1 MVLMKKI
8 AIICNYELLP
18 ERVGGMDRFFWLF
31 NTACLKLNYQI
42 DWFFPNISHHG
53 HYSELHIIAPDKN
66 QSLESKFLHFSESQS
81 EKYDVVIS
89 HFLELC
95 TSFSKKVKQQNPK
108 TKFIAID
115 HNPRP
120 IGGYPLKKKIE
131 KRIKGLLYASY
142 TDLFVGVSDYT
153 RKNILIDFGNHLNKK
168 TIVVY
173 NGIEFQQY
181 KIRENRAT
189 LHPTFLVACHLRESK
204 GIQDLIEAIN
214 LLPTEIKSQISIDI
228 YGKGEYQSHLE
239 SLISK
244 YKLTKNFN
252 FKGSV
257 NNLYDIYF
265 QYDYLLQP
273 THMECFSLSI
283 LESLSANV
291 PVITTS
297 VGGNEEAIQNNH
309 NGYIY
314 KPKDVLALK
323 EIIQKV
329 FEGKL
334 AISENTRTLIS
345 TNFTI
350 DKMVK
355 EHINLI

>member
-1 MVLMKKI
+1 MKKI
-8 AIICNYELLP
+8 AVICNYELLP

-31 NTACLKLNYQI
+31 NQECLKLNYQI

-53 HYSELHIIAPDKN
+53 QYSELHIIAPDEN
-66 QSLESKFLHFSESQS
+66 QSLESKFLHFSESQ
-81 EKYDVVIS
+81 EKKYDVVIT

-95 TSFSKKVKQQNPK
+95 TSFSKKVKHQNPK
-108 TKFIAID
+108 TKCIAVD

-120 IGGYPLKKKIE
+120 IGGYPLKKKVE

-142 TDLFVGVSDYT
+142 TDLFVGVSNYT

-181 KIRENRAT
+181 KIRENRAK
-189 LHPTFLVACHLRESK
+189 LHATFLVACHLRESK
-204 GIQDLIEAIN
+204 GIQDLIEAVN
-214 LLPTEIKSQISIDI
+214 LLPKEIKNQISIDI
-228 YGKGEYQSHLE
+228 YGKGAYQSHLE

-244 YKLTKNFN
+244 YNLRNNFN

-257 NNLYDIYF
+257 NNLYDVFY

-297 VGGNEEAIQNNH
+297 VGGNEEAIEH
-309 NGYIY
+309 SKNGYIY
-314 KPKDVLALK
+314 KPKDILTLK
-323 EIIQKV
+323 EIIQNV

-334 AISENTRTLIS
+334 AITENTRLLIE

-350 DKMVK
+350 DKMVT

>member
-1 MVLMKKI
+1 MKKI
-8 AIICNYELLP
+8 AVICNYELIP

-31 NTACLKLNYQI
+31 NKQCMQLNYQI
-42 DWFFPNISHHG
+42 DWFFPNVSNHG
-53 HYSELHIIAPDKN
+53 QYSELHINSPVKN
-66 QSLESKFLHFSESQS
+66 QSLESKFLLFSESQ
-81 EKYDVVIS
+81 EKKYDVVIT

-95 TSFSKKVKQQNPK
+95 TSFSKRVKQQNSN

-120 IGGYPLKKKIE
+120 IGGYPIKKKLE
-131 KRIKGLLYASY
+131 KKIKGLLYASY

-153 RKNILIDFGNHLNKK
+153 RKNILLDFGKHLDKK

-181 KIRENRAT
+181 KIRENRAI
-189 LHPTFLVACHLRESK
+189 LHPTFLVACHLRASK
-204 GIQDLIEAIN
+204 GIQDLIEAIH
-214 LLPTEIKSQISIDI
+214 LLPKDIKNQIIIDI
-228 YGKGEYQSHLE
+228 YGKGDYKIHLE

-244 YKLTKNFN
+244 YNLSNNFN

-297 VGGNEEAIQNNH
+297 VGGNEEAIQH
-309 NGYIY
+309 HKNGFIY
-314 KPKDVLALK
+314 NPKDVLVLK
-323 EIIQKV
+323 EIIQNV

-334 AISENTRTLIS
+334 TISENTRTLIE

>member
-1 MVLMKKI
+1 MQKI

-31 NTACLKLNYQI
+31 NKQCLQLNYQI

-53 HYSELHIIAPDKN
+53 LYSELHIIAPDKN
-66 QSLESKFLHFSESQS
+66 QSLESKFLIFSESKN
-81 EKYDVVIS
+81 EKYDVVIT

-95 TSFSKKVKQQNPK
+95 TFFSKKVKQQNPT

-120 IGGYPLKKKIE
+120 IGGYPLKRKIE
-131 KRIKGLLYASY
+131 KRIKGFLYACY

-153 RKNILIDFGNHLNKK
+153 KKNILIDFGNHLKKK

-181 KIRENRAT
+181 KIRENRDT

-214 LLPTEIKSQISIDI
+214 VLPTAIKNQITIDI
-228 YGKGEYQSHLE
+228 YGKGDYQPHLE
-239 SLISK
+239 FLISK
-244 YKLTKNFN
+244 YNLKNNFN

-297 VGGNEEAIQNNH
+297 VGGNEEAIHHNT

-314 KPKDVLALK
+314 KPKDVFALK

-329 FEGKL
+329 FEGEL
-334 AISENTRTLIS
+334 TISENTRLSIE

-355 EHINLI
+355 EHINLL

>member
-1 MVLMKKI
+1 MRKI
-8 AIICNYELLP
+8 AVICNYELLP

-31 NTACLKLNYQI
+31 NKQCLELNYHI
-42 DWFFPNISHHG
+42 DWFFPNISNHG
-53 HYSELHIIAPDKN
+53 SYSELNIITPEKN
-66 QSLESKFLHFSESQS
+66 QSLESKFLTYSENQND
-81 EKYDVVIS
+81 KYDVVIT

-95 TSFSKKVKQQNPK
+95 TSFSKKVKKQNSK

-120 IGGYPLKKKIE
+120 INGYPLKKKIE
-131 KRIKGLLYASY
+131 KRLKGLLFASY
-142 TDLFVGVSDYT
+142 TNLFVGVSDYT
-153 RKNILIDFGNHLNKK
+153 RKNILLDFGNHLSKK
-168 TIVVY
+168 TIVLY

-181 KIRENRAT
+181 KVREKRASI
-189 LHPTFLVACHLRESK
+189 HPTFLVACHLRESK
-204 GIQDLIEAIN
+204 GIQDLIEAVN
-214 LLPTEIKSQISIDI
+214 LLPDEIKNQIVIDV
-228 YGKGEYQSHLE
+228 YGGGEYKTHLDL
-239 SLISK
+239 LISK
-244 YKLTKNFN
+244 RNLTNNFN

-257 NNLYDIYF
+257 NNLYDIYY

-297 VGGNEEAIQNNH
+297 VGGNEEAIQDKK
-309 NGYIY
+309 NGYIF
-314 KPKDVLALK
+314 KPKDVLKLK
-323 EIIQKV
+323 EIIQNV
-329 FEGKL
+329 YEGKL
-334 AISENTRTLIS
+334 AITENTRTLIT

-355 EHINLI
+355 EHLNLI

>member
-1 MVLMKKI
+1 
-8 AIICNYELLP
+8 
-18 ERVGGMDRFFWLF
+18 MDRFFWLF
-31 NTACLKLNYQI
+31 NQECLRLNYQI
-42 DWFFPNISHHG
+42 DWFFPNVSHHG
-53 HYSELHIIAPDKN
+53 QYSQLHIISPDKN
-66 QSLESKFLHFSESQS
+66 QSLESKFLHLSESQT
-81 EKYDVVIS
+81 EKYDVVIT

-95 TSFSKKVKQQNPK
+95 TSFSKRVKHQNPK

-120 IGGYPLKKKIE
+120 IGGYPLKKKLE
-131 KRIKGLLYASY
+131 KKIKGLLYASY

-153 RKNILIDFGNHLNKK
+153 RKNILIDFGNHLSKK

-181 KIRENRAT
+181 KIRDNRAT

-204 GIQDLIEAIN
+204 GIQDLIEAVH
-214 LLPTEIKSQISIDI
+214 LLPTEIKNQITIDI
-228 YGKGEYQSHLE
+228 YGKGMYQSHLE
-239 SLISK
+239 FLISK
-244 YKLTKNFN
+244 YNLKDNFN

-257 NNLYDIYF
+257 NNLYAIYF

-273 THMECFSLSI
+273 THMECFSLSL

-297 VGGNEEAIQNNH
+297 VGGNEEAIQHNK

-334 AISENTRTLIS
+334 AISENTRLLIEQ
-345 TNFTI
+345 NFTI

>member
-1 MVLMKKI
+1 MRKI
-8 AIICNYELLP
+8 AVICNYELLP

-31 NTACLKLNYQI
+31 NTACQQLNYQI
-42 DWFFPNISHHG
+42 DWFFPNICHHG
-53 HYSELHIIAPDKN
+53 SYSELHIIYPEKN
-66 QSLESKFLHFSESQS
+66 QSLEHKFIHFSENQS
-81 EKYDVVIS
+81 EKYDVVIT

-95 TSFSKKVKQQNPK
+95 TSFSKKIKLQNPK

-120 IGGYPLKKKIE
+120 IDGYPLKKKIE

-153 RKNILIDFGNHLNKK
+153 RKNILLDFGNHLHKK

-181 KIRENRAT
+181 KIRENRASI
-189 LHPTFLVACHLRESK
+189 HPTFLVACHLRESK
-204 GIQDLIEAIN
+204 GIQDLIEAVN
-214 LLPTEIKSQISIDI
+214 LLPKDIKNQLSIDI
-228 YGKGEYQSHLE
+228 YGGGEYQSHLE

-244 YKLTKNFN
+244 YNLKTNFN

-297 VGGNEEAIQNNH
+297 VGGNEEAIENNQ
-309 NGYIY
+309 NGYIF

-329 FEGKL
+329 YEGKL
-334 AISENTRTLIS
+334 AINENTRTLIEN
-345 TNFTI
+345 NFTI

>member
-1 MVLMKKI
+1 MKKI

-31 NTACLKLNYQI
+31 NQKCLQLNYQI
-42 DWFFPNISHHG
+42 DWFFPNVSDHG
-53 HYSELHIIAPDKN
+53 NYSQLHIIAPEKN
-66 QSLESKFLHFSESQS
+66 QSLESNFLRFSESQT
-81 EKYDVVIS
+81 EKYDVVIT

-142 TDLFVGVSDYT
+142 INLFVGVSDYT

-173 NGIEFQQY
+173 NGIEFQHY
-181 KIRENRAT
+181 KIRENRAN
-189 LHPTFLVACHLRESK
+189 LHPTFLVACHLRASK
-204 GIQDLIEAIN
+204 GIQDLIEAIH
-214 LLPTEIKSQISIDI
+214 LLPIDIKNQIKIDI
-228 YGKGEYQSHLE
+228 YGKGAYQSHLE
-239 SLISK
+239 ALISK
-244 YKLTKNFN
+244 YNLKENFS

-297 VGGNEEAIQNNH
+297 VGGNEEAIQHNH

-314 KPKDVLALK
+314 KPKDVLTLK

-334 AISENTRTLIS
+334 IISENTRTLIE
-345 TNFTI
+345 THFTI

>member
-1 MVLMKKI
+1 MKKI
-8 AIICNYELLP
+8 AVICNYELLP

-31 NTACLKLNYQI
+31 NQECLKLNYQI
-42 DWFFPNISHHG
+42 DWFFPNVSHHG
-53 HYSELHIIAPDKN
+53 QYSELHIIAPEKN
-66 QSLESKFLHFSESQS
+66 QTLESKFLQFSES
-81 EKYDVVIS
+81 ENKKYDVVIT

-95 TSFSKKVKQQNPK
+95 TSFSKKVKLQNPN

-120 IGGYPLKKKIE
+120 IGGYPLKKRVE
-131 KRIKGLLYASY
+131 KRIKGLLYAPY

-153 RKNILIDFGNHLNKK
+153 RKNILIDFGNHLSKK

-181 KIRENRAT
+181 QVRTNRAVM
-189 LHPTFLVACHLRESK
+189 HPTFLVACHLRESK
-204 GIQDLIEAIN
+204 GIQDLIEAVHI
-214 LLPTEIKSQISIDI
+214 LPTEIKNHIVIDV
-228 YGKGEYQSHLE
+228 YGGGEYKTHLDE
-239 SLISK
+239 LISK
-244 YKLTKNFN
+244 YNLTNNFN

-257 NNLYDIYF
+257 NNLYAIYF

-297 VGGNEEAIQNNH
+297 VGGNEEAIEH
-309 NGYIY
+309 HKNGYIY

-323 EIIQKV
+323 DIIQKV

-334 AISENTRTLIS
+334 TISENTRLLIE
-345 TNFTI
+345 THFTI
-350 DKMVK
+350 DKMVQ
-355 EHINLI
+355 EHLNLL

>member
-1 MVLMKKI
+1 MQKI
-8 AIICNYELLP
+8 AVICNYELLP

-31 NTACLKLNYQI
+31 NQECLRLNYQI
-42 DWFFPNISHHG
+42 HWFFPNVSHHG
-53 HYSELHIIAPDKN
+53 QYSQLHIISPDKN
-66 QSLESKFLHFSESQS
+66 QSLESKFLHFSESQT
-81 EKYDVVIS
+81 EKYDVVIT

-95 TSFSKKVKQQNPK
+95 TSFSKRVKHQNPK

-120 IGGYPLKKKIE
+120 IGGYPLKKKLE

-142 TDLFVGVSDYT
+142 ADLFVGVSDYT
-153 RKNILIDFGNHLNKK
+153 RKNILIDFGNHLSKK

-181 KIRENRAT
+181 KIRDNRAT

-204 GIQDLIEAIN
+204 GIQDLIEAVH
-214 LLPTEIKSQISIDI
+214 LLPTEIKNQITIDI
-228 YGKGEYQSHLE
+228 YGKGMYQSHLE
-239 SLISK
+239 FLISK
-244 YKLTKNFN
+244 YNLKDNFN

-257 NNLYDIYF
+257 NNLYAIYF

-273 THMECFSLSI
+273 THMECFSLSL

-297 VGGNEEAIQNNH
+297 VGGNEEAIQHNK

-334 AISENTRTLIS
+334 AISENTRLLIEQ
-345 TNFTI
+345 NFTI
-350 DKMVK
+350 NKMVK

>member
-1 MVLMKKI
+1 MKKI

-31 NTACLKLNYQI
+31 NKECLQLNYQI
-42 DWFFPNISHHG
+42 DWFFPNISDHG
-53 HYSELHIIAPDKN
+53 LYSELHIIAPEKK
-66 QSLESKFLHFSESQS
+66 QSLESKFLSFSEAQS
-81 EKYDVVIS
+81 EKYDVIIT

-108 TKFIAID
+108 AKFIAID

-120 IGGYPLKKKIE
+120 IGGYPLKKKLE
-131 KRIKGLLYASY
+131 KRVKGLIYASY
-142 TDLFVGVSDYT
+142 TDLFIGVSEYT
-153 RKNILIDFGNHLNKK
+153 RKNILIDFGNHLRKK
-168 TIVVY
+168 TSVVY

-204 GIQDLIEAIN
+204 GIQDLIEAMHI
-214 LLPTEIKSQISIDI
+214 LPTDIKNEITIDV
-228 YGKGEYQSHLE
+228 YGKGDYKTHLE
-239 SLISK
+239 FLISK
-244 YKLTKNFN
+244 YNLTNNFN

-297 VGGNEEAIQNNH
+297 VGGNEEAIQNNI

-314 KPKDVLALK
+314 EPKDVFALK
-323 EIIQKV
+323 EIIKNV

-334 AISENTRTLIS
+334 AITKNTRTLIE

-355 EHINLI
+355 EHINLL

>member
-1 MVLMKKI
+1 MKKI

-31 NTACLKLNYQI
+31 NKECQQLNYQI
-42 DWFFPNISHHG
+42 DWFFPNISNHG
-53 HYSELHIIAPDKN
+53 HYSELQIIAPEKN
-66 QSLESKFLHFSESQS
+66 QSLEDKFLSFSESQN
-81 EKYDVVIS
+81 EKYDVIIT

-131 KRIKGLLYASY
+131 KKIKGLLYASY

-153 RKNILIDFGNHLNKK
+153 RKNILLDFGNHLNKK

-181 KIRENRAT
+181 KTRENRAT
-189 LHPTFLVACHLRESK
+189 IHPTFLVACHLRESK
-204 GIQDLIEAIN
+204 GIQDLIEAIH
-214 LLPTEIKSQISIDI
+214 LLPSEIKKQISIDI
-228 YGKGEYQSHLE
+228 YGKGDYKSHLE
-239 SLISK
+239 NLISK
-244 YKLTKNFN
+244 YDLTKNFN

-297 VGGNEEAIQNNH
+297 VGGNEEAIENNK

-323 EIIQKV
+323 NIIENV

-334 AISENTRTLIS
+334 SISENTRTLIS

>member
-1 MVLMKKI
+1 MKKI
-8 AIICNYELLP
+8 AVICNYELLP

-31 NTACLKLNYQI
+31 NQECLKLNYQI
-42 DWFFPNISHHG
+42 DWFFPNVSNHG
-53 HYSELHIIAPDKN
+53 QYSQLHIISPDKN
-66 QSLESKFLHFSESQS
+66 QSLESKFLSFSESEV
-81 EKYDVVIS
+81 EKHDVVIT

-95 TSFSKKVKQQNPK
+95 TSFSKRVKHQNPK
-108 TKFIAID
+108 AKFIAID

-153 RKNILIDFGNHLNKK
+153 RKNILIDFGQHLNKK

-181 KIRENRAT
+181 KIRENRVT
-189 LHPTFLVACHLRESK
+189 LHPAFLVACHLRASK
-204 GIQDLIEAIN
+204 GIQDLIEAVH
-214 LLPTEIKSQISIDI
+214 LLPTEIKNQMTIDI
-228 YGKGEYQSHLE
+228 YGKGAYQSHLE

-244 YKLTKNFN
+244 YNLTSNFK

-257 NNLYDIYF
+257 NNLYAIYF

-273 THMECFSLSI
+273 THMECFSLSV

-297 VGGNEEAIQNNH
+297 VGGNEEAIENNK

-314 KPKDVLALK
+314 KPKDILALK
-323 EIIQKV
+323 NIIQKV

-334 AISENTRTLIS
+334 AINENTRLLIEQ
-345 TNFTI
+345 NFTI

-355 EHINLI
+355 EHINLV

>member
-1 MVLMKKI
+1 MKKI
-8 AIICNYELLP
+8 AVICNYELLP

-31 NTACLKLNYQI
+31 NQECLKLNYQI
-42 DWFFPNISHHG
+42 DWFFPNISDHG
-53 HYSELHIIAPDKN
+53 QYSQLHLIAPDIN
-66 QSLESKFLHFSESQS
+66 QTLESKFLSYSGSQS
-81 EKYDVVIS
+81 KKYEVVIT

-95 TSFSKKVKQQNPK
+95 TSFSKKIKQQNAK

-120 IGGYPLKKKIE
+120 IGGYPLKKKLE

-142 TDLFVGVSDYT
+142 TNLFVGVSDYT
-153 RKNILIDFGNHLNKK
+153 RKNILIDFGKHLTKK

-173 NGIEFQQY
+173 NGIEFKQY
-181 KIRENRAT
+181 KTRENRAI

-204 GIQDLIEAIN
+204 GIQDLIEAVN
-214 LLPTEIKSQISIDI
+214 LLPTEIKNQISIDV
-228 YGKGEYQSHLE
+228 YGKGAYKSHLE

-244 YKLTKNFN
+244 YGLKDNFN

-297 VGGNEEAIQNNH
+297 VGGNEEAIQHNI

-323 EIIQKV
+323 EIIQMV
-329 FEGKL
+329 FLGKL
-334 AISENTRTLIS
+334 TITENTRLLIEE
-345 TNFTI
+345 NFTI

-355 EHINLI
+355 EHLNLI

>member
-1 MVLMKKI
+1 MKKI
-8 AIICNYELLP
+8 AVICNYELLP

-31 NTACLKLNYQI
+31 NQECLRLNYQI
-42 DWFFPNISHHG
+42 DWFFPNVSTHG
-53 HYSELHIIAPDKN
+53 NYSELHCIAPEKN
-66 QSLESKFLHFSESQS
+66 QSLESKFLCFSESQTK
-81 EKYDVVIS
+81 KYDVVIT

-131 KRIKGLLYASY
+131 KRIKGILYASY
-142 TDLFVGVSDYT
+142 SDLFVGVSDYT
-153 RKNILIDFGNHLNKK
+153 RKNILLDFGSHLNQK

-173 NGIEFQQY
+173 NGIEFQYY

-189 LHPTFLVACHLRESK
+189 LHPTFLVACHLRASK
-204 GIQDLIEAIN
+204 GIQDLIEAIH
-214 LLPTEIKSQISIDI
+214 LLPTTIKSQIKIDI
-228 YGKGEYQSHLE
+228 YGKGAYQSHLE

-244 YKLTKNFN
+244 YDLKRNFN

-297 VGGNEEAIQNNH
+297 VGGNEEAILHNT

-314 KPKDVLALK
+314 TAKNVLALK
-323 EIIQKV
+323 EIIQNV

-334 AISENTRTLIS
+334 TIRENTRTLIE
-345 TNFTI
+345 TRFTI
-350 DKMVK
+350 AKMVQ

>member
-1 MVLMKKI
+1 MQKI

-18 ERVGGMDRFFWLF
+18 NRVGGMDRFFWLF
-31 NTACLKLNYQI
+31 NKQCQDLKYNI
-42 DWFFPNISHHG
+42 DWFFPNISNHG
-53 HYSELHIIAPDKN
+53 SYSELNIIAPEIN
-66 QSLESKFLHFSESQS
+66 QTLEHKFLIFTGNQTD
-81 EKYDVVIS
+81 KYDVVIT

-95 TSFSKKVKQQNPK
+95 TSFSKKVKQQSPK
-108 TKFIAID
+108 TKFIAVD

-131 KRIKGLLYASY
+131 KRIKGLLYAKY

-153 RKNILIDFGNHLNKK
+153 RKNILLDFGNHLNKK

-173 NGIEFQQY
+173 NGIEFLQY
-181 KIRENRAT
+181 KVRETRAT
-189 LHPTFLVACHLRESK
+189 IHPTFLVACHLRESK
-204 GIQDLIEAIN
+204 GIQDLIEAVN
-214 LLPTEIKSQISIDI
+214 LLPNYIKNQIKIDI
-228 YGKGEYQSHLE
+228 YGGGEYKSHLE
-239 SLISK
+239 YLISK
-244 YKLTKNFN
+244 YKLIDNFV

-297 VGGNEEAIQNNH
+297 VGGNEEAIQHNH
-309 NGYIY
+309 NGYIF
-314 KPKDVLALK
+314 KPKDVVTLK
-323 EIIQKV
+323 EIIEKV
-329 FEGKL
+329 FKGEL
-334 AISENTRTLIS
+334 TITENTSTLIA

-350 DKMVK
+350 EKMVN
-355 EHINLI
+355 EHIKLL

>member
-1 MVLMKKI
+1 MKKI
-8 AIICNYELLP
+8 AVICNYELLP

-31 NTACLKLNYQI
+31 NKQCLQLNYQI
-42 DWFFPNISHHG
+42 DWFFPNSSQHG
-53 HYSELHIIAPDKN
+53 LYPELHIIYPDKN
-66 QSLESKFLHFSESQS
+66 QSLENKFLKFSETQS
-81 EKYDVVIS
+81 EKYDVVIT

-95 TSFSKKVKQQNPK
+95 TFFSKKIKQQNVA

-120 IGGYPLKKKIE
+120 IGGYPLKRKIE
-131 KRIKGLLYASY
+131 KRIKGLFYASH

-153 RKNILIDFGNHLNKK
+153 RKNILIDFGNHLSKK

-204 GIQDLIEAIN
+204 GIQDLIEAVN
-214 LLPTEIKSQISIDI
+214 LLPTIIKKQICIDV
-228 YGKGEYQSHLE
+228 YNLKD
-239 SLISK
+239 
-244 YKLTKNFN
+244 NFK

-297 VGGNEEAIQNNH
+297 VGGNEEAIQNKT

-329 FEGKL
+329 FEGKIT
-334 AISENTRTLIS
+334 ISENTRLLIEN
-345 TNFTI
+345 NFTI

>member
-1 MVLMKKI
+1 MKKI
-8 AIICNYELLP
+8 AVICNYELLP

-31 NTACLKLNYQI
+31 NKQCQQLNYQI
-42 DWFFPNISHHG
+42 NWFFPNISNHG
-53 HYSELHIIAPDKN
+53 FYSEMNIICPDKN
-66 QSLESKFLHFSESQS
+66 QTLEHKFLEFSATQT
-81 EKYDVVIS
+81 EKYEVVIT

-95 TSFSKKVKQQNPK
+95 TSFTKKVKQQNPR

-120 IGGYPLKKKIE
+120 IDGYPLKKKIE
-131 KRIKGLLYASY
+131 KRIKGFLYASF

-189 LHPTFLVACHLRESK
+189 IHPNFLVACHLRESK
-204 GIQDLIEAIN
+204 GIQDLIEAVN
-214 LLPTEIKSQISIDI
+214 LLPITIKNQITIDI
-228 YGKGEYQSHLE
+228 YGKGDYKSHLDF
-239 SLISK
+239 LISK
-244 YKLTKNFN
+244 YNLKDNFC

-291 PVITTS
+291 PVISTS
-297 VGGNEEAIQNNH
+297 VGGNEEVIQNNI

-314 KPKDVLALK
+314 QPKDILALK
-323 EIIQKV
+323 EIIQNV

-334 AISENTRTLIS
+334 SIQENTRTLIE
-345 TNFTI
+345 THFTI
-350 DKMVK
+350 DKMVE

>member
-1 MVLMKKI
+1 MQKI
-8 AIICNYELLP
+8 AVICNYELLP

-31 NTACLKLNYQI
+31 NQECQQLNYQI
-42 DWFFPNISHHG
+42 DWFFPNISNHG
-53 HYSELHIIAPDKN
+53 QYSELHIISPEKN
-66 QSLESKFLHFSESQS
+66 ESLESTFLGFSESQV
-81 EKYDVVIS
+81 EKYDVVIT

-95 TSFSKKVKQQNPK
+95 TSFSKRVKHQNPK
-108 TKFIAID
+108 TKFIAVD

-142 TDLFVGVSDYT
+142 TDLCVGVSDYT

-173 NGIEFQQY
+173 NGIEFQHY

-189 LHPTFLVACHLRESK
+189 LHPTFLVACHLRASK
-204 GIQDLIEAIN
+204 GIQDLIEAVH
-214 LLPTEIKSQISIDI
+214 LLPTEIKSQMTIDI
-228 YGKGEYQSHLE
+228 YGKGAYQSHLE

-244 YKLTKNFN
+244 YNLTNNFN

-265 QYDYLLQP
+265 HYDYLLQP

-297 VGGNEEAIQNNH
+297 VGGNEEAIQHNK

-314 KPKDVLALK
+314 KPKDVSTLK
-323 EIIQKV
+323 KIIQNV

-334 AISENTRTLIS
+334 TVNENTRTLIEN
-345 TNFTI
+345 NFTI

>member
-1 MVLMKKI
+1 MQKI
-8 AIICNYELLP
+8 AVICNYELLP

-31 NTACLKLNYQI
+31 NQECLRLNYQI
-42 DWFFPNISHHG
+42 DWIFPNVSHHG
-53 HYSELHIIAPDKN
+53 QYSQLHIISPDKN
-66 QSLESKFLHFSESQS
+66 QSLESKFLHFSESQT
-81 EKYDVVIS
+81 EKYDVVIT

-95 TSFSKKVKQQNPK
+95 TSFSKRVKHQNPK

-120 IGGYPLKKKIE
+120 IGGYPLKKKLE
-131 KRIKGLLYASY
+131 KKIKGLLYASY
-142 TDLFVGVSDYT
+142 IDLFVGVSDYT
-153 RKNILIDFGNHLNKK
+153 RKNILIDFGNHLSKK

-181 KIRENRAT
+181 KIRDNRAT

-204 GIQDLIEAIN
+204 GIQDLIEAVH
-214 LLPTEIKSQISIDI
+214 LLPTEIKNQITIDI
-228 YGKGEYQSHLE
+228 YGKGMYQSHLE
-239 SLISK
+239 FLISK
-244 YKLTKNFN
+244 YNLKDNFN

-257 NNLYDIYF
+257 NNLYAIYF

-273 THMECFSLSI
+273 THMECFSLSL

-297 VGGNEEAIQNNH
+297 VGGNEEAIQHNK

-334 AISENTRTLIS
+334 AISENTRLLIEQ
-345 TNFTI
+345 NFTI

>member
-1 MVLMKKI
+1 MKKI
-8 AIICNYELLP
+8 AIICNYKLLP

-31 NTACLKLNYQI
+31 NQQCKELSYQI
-42 DWFFPNISHHG
+42 DWFFPNVSTYG
-53 HYSELHIIAPDKN
+53 SYSELNIIAPEDR
-66 QSLESKFLHFSESQS
+66 QSLESKFIQFSESQTQ
-81 EKYDVVIS
+81 KYDVVIT

-95 TSFSKKVKQQNPK
+95 TSFSKKVKLQNSK

-120 IGGYPLKKKIE
+120 INGYSLKKKVE
-131 KRIKGLLYASY
+131 KKIKGLLYASY
-142 TDLFVGVSDYT
+142 TNLFVGVSDYT
-153 RKNILIDFGNHLNKK
+153 RKNILLDFGNHLNKK

-173 NGIEFQQY
+173 NGIEIDKY
-181 KIRENRAT
+181 KVRENRASM
-189 LHPTFLVACHLRESK
+189 HPTFLVACHLRESK
-204 GIQDLIEAIN
+204 GIQDLIEAVH
-214 LLPTEIKSQISIDI
+214 LLPNDIKTQLSIDI
-228 YGKGEYQSHLE
+228 YGGGEYQSHLE
-239 SLISK
+239 FLISNYNLK
-244 YKLTKNFN
+244 NNFN

-257 NNLYDIYF
+257 NNLYTIYF

-297 VGGNEEAIQNNH
+297 VGGNEEAITH
-309 NGYIY
+309 GKNGYIFQ
-314 KPKDVLALK
+314 PKNILALK

-329 FEGKL
+329 FEGNL

-350 DKMVK
+350 EKMVK

>member
-1 MVLMKKI
+1 MKRI
-8 AIICNYELLP
+8 AVICNYELLP

-31 NTACLKLNYQI
+31 NQECLHLNYQI
-42 DWFFPNISHHG
+42 DWFFPNSSNHG
-53 HYSELHIIAPDKN
+53 QYSELHIIAPDKN
-66 QSLESKFLHFSESQS
+66 QTLEHKFLSYSESQNN
-81 EKYDVVIS
+81 KYDVLIT

-95 TSFSKKVKQQNPK
+95 TSFSKKVKLHNPK

-153 RKNILIDFGNHLNKK
+153 RKNILIDFGQHLNKK

-181 KIRENRAT
+181 KIRKNRAI
-189 LHPTFLVACHLRESK
+189 LHPTFLVACHLRASK
-204 GIQDLIEAIN
+204 GIQDLIEAVN
-214 LLPTEIKSQISIDI
+214 MLPTEIKSQISIDI
-228 YGKGEYQSHLE
+228 YGKGDYKSHLE

-244 YKLTKNFN
+244 YNLHANFN

-257 NNLYDIYF
+257 NNLYDVYY

-297 VGGNEEAIQNNH
+297 VGGNEEAIEH
-309 NGYIY
+309 SKNGYIY
-314 KPKDVLALK
+314 KPKDILTLK
-323 EIIQKV
+323 EIIQNV

-334 AISENTRTLIS
+334 AITENTRLLIE

-350 DKMVK
+350 DKMVT

>member
-1 MVLMKKI
+1 MQKI
-8 AIICNYELLP
+8 AVICNYELLP

-31 NTACLKLNYQI
+31 NAACKQLNYQI
-42 DWFFPNISHHG
+42 DWFFPNVSNHG
-53 HYSELHIIAPDKN
+53 SYSELHIICPDKN
-66 QSLESKFLHFSESQS
+66 QSLENKFIHFSENQT
-81 EKYDVVIS
+81 EKYDVVIT

-95 TSFSKKVKQQNPK
+95 TSFSKKVKQLNSK

-131 KRIKGLLYASY
+131 KRIKGLLFASY

-153 RKNILIDFGNHLNKK
+153 RKNILLDFGNHLSKK

-181 KIRENRAT
+181 KVRENRAT
-189 LHPTFLVACHLRESK
+189 IHPTFLVACHLRESK
-204 GIQDLIEAIN
+204 GIQDLIEAIH
-214 LLPTEIKSQISIDI
+214 LLPSEIKNLIKIDI
-228 YGKGEYQSHLE
+228 YGKGDYKIHLE
-239 SLISK
+239 ALISK
-244 YKLTKNFN
+244 YNLKTNFD

-265 QYDYLLQP
+265 KYDYLLQP

-297 VGGNEEAIQNNH
+297 VGGNEEAIQNNT

-314 KPKDVLALK
+314 KPKDVIALK

-329 FEGKL
+329 YEGKL
-334 AISENTRTLIS
+334 TIRENTRTLIS

>member
-1 MVLMKKI
+1 MKKI
-8 AIICNYELLP
+8 AVICNYELLP

-31 NTACLKLNYQI
+31 NQQCLKLNYQI
-42 DWFFPNISHHG
+42 DWFFPNVSHHG
-53 HYSELHIIAPDKN
+53 QYSELHIIAPENK
-66 QSLESKFLHFSESQS
+66 QSLEHKFLNFSEKQS
-81 EKYDVVIS
+81 HKYDTVVT

-95 TSFSKKVKQQNPK
+95 TSFSKKVKLQNPK

-120 IGGYPLKKKIE
+120 IGGYPLKKRVE
-131 KRIKGLLYASY
+131 KRIKGLLYAPY

-153 RKNILIDFGNHLNKK
+153 RKNILIDFGNHLSKK

-181 KIRENRAT
+181 QVRANRASI
-189 LHPTFLVACHLRESK
+189 HPTFLVACHLRESK
-204 GIQDLIEAIN
+204 GIQDLIEAVHI
-214 LLPTEIKSQISIDI
+214 LPTEIKSQIVIDI
-228 YGKGEYQSHLE
+228 YGGGEYKTHLDA
-239 SLISK
+239 LISK
-244 YKLTKNFN
+244 YDLTNNFN

-297 VGGNEEAIQNNH
+297 VGGNEEAIQNNT

-314 KPKDVLALK
+314 PPKDVLALK
-323 EIIQKV
+323 DIIQKV

-334 AISENTRTLIS
+334 TIKENTRTLIEN
-345 TNFTI
+345 NFTI
-350 DKMVK
+350 DKMVQ
-355 EHINLI
+355 EHLNLI

>member
-1 MVLMKKI
+1 MVLMQKI
-8 AIICNYELLP
+8 AVICNYELLP

-31 NTACLKLNYQI
+31 NKQCQELKYQI
-42 DWFFPNISHHG
+42 DWFFPNVSNHG
-53 HYSELHIIAPDKN
+53 HYSELKIISPEKN
-66 QSLESKFLHFSESQS
+66 QSLESKFLNFSERQT
-81 EKYDVVIS
+81 EKYDVVIT

-95 TSFSKKVKQQNPK
+95 TSFSKKIKQQNSA

-131 KRIKGLLYASY
+131 KRIKGLLYDSY

-189 LHPTFLVACHLRESK
+189 IHPTFLVACHLRESK
-204 GIQDLIEAIN
+204 GIQDLIEAVN
-214 LLPTEIKSQISIDI
+214 LLPNDTKNQITIDI
-228 YGKGEYQSHLE
+228 YGKGNYQSHLE
-239 SLISK
+239 FLISK
-244 YKLTKNFN
+244 YNLKDNFN

-297 VGGNEEAIQNNH
+297 VGGNEEAIQNNT
-309 NGYIY
+309 NGYIF

-323 EIIQKV
+323 DIIQKV

-334 AISENTRTLIS
+334 TIHENTRTLIE

>member
-1 MVLMKKI
+1 MKKI
-8 AIICNYELLP
+8 AVICNYELLP

-31 NTACLKLNYQI
+31 NKECLQLNYQV
-42 DWFFPNISHHG
+42 DWFFPNVSQHG
-53 HYSELHIIAPDKN
+53 HYSELHIISPDKN
-66 QSLESKFLHFSESQS
+66 ESLESKFLSFSETKS
-81 EKYDVVIS
+81 KKHDVVIT
-89 HFLELC
+89 HFMELC

-120 IGGYPLKKKIE
+120 ICGYPVKKKTE

-153 RKNILIDFGNHLNKK
+153 RKNILLDFGKHLNKK

-181 KIRENRAT
+181 KIRVKRAT

-204 GIQDLIEAIN
+204 GIQDLIEAIH
-214 LLPTEIKSQISIDI
+214 LLPIDIKKQIAIDI
-228 YGKGEYQSHLE
+228 YGKGDYKSHLE
-239 SLISK
+239 FLISK
-244 YKLTKNFN
+244 YNLTNNFN

-297 VGGNEEAIQNNH
+297 VGGNEEAIQNNT

-329 FEGKL
+329 FVGKIT
-334 AISENTRTLIS
+334 ISENTRALIVN
-345 TNFTI
+345 NFTI

-355 EHINLI
+355 DHINLL

>member
-1 MVLMKKI
+1 MQKI
-8 AIICNYELLP
+8 AVICNYELLP

-31 NTACLKLNYQI
+31 HQECLKLNYPI
-42 DWFFPNISHHG
+42 DWFFPNVSDHG
-53 HYSELHIIAPDKN
+53 LYSELKIISPEKN
-66 QSLESKFLHFSESQS
+66 QSLESKFLHYSESQT
-81 EKYDVVIS
+81 EKYDVVIT

-95 TSFSKKVKQQNPK
+95 TSFSKKVKKQNPK
-108 TKFIAID
+108 TKFIAVD

-120 IGGYPLKKKIE
+120 ISGYPLKKKLE
-131 KRIKGLLYASY
+131 KRIKGFLYASY
-142 TDLFVGVSDYT
+142 NDLFVGVSDYT

-181 KIRENRAT
+181 KVRANRAAI
-189 LHPTFLVACHLRESK
+189 HPTFLVACHLRESK
-204 GIQDLIEAIN
+204 GIQDLIEAMN
-214 LLPTEIKSQISIDI
+214 LLPTAIKNQITIDI
-228 YGKGEYQSHLE
+228 YGKGKYQSHLE
-239 SLISK
+239 FLISK
-244 YKLTKNFN
+244 YNLKDNFN

-297 VGGNEEAIQNNH
+297 VGGNEEAIQHNA

-323 EIIQKV
+323 DIIQKV

-334 AISENTRTLIS
+334 TISENTRTLIE

>member
-1 MVLMKKI
+1 MKKI

-31 NTACLKLNYQI
+31 NAACLELNYQI
-42 DWFFPNISHHG
+42 DWFFPNISNHG
-53 HYSELHIIAPDKN
+53 DYSDLNIIYPKYN
-66 QSLESKFLHFSESQS
+66 QSLENKFLEFSETQT
-81 EKYDVVIS
+81 EKYDVVLT

-95 TSFSKKVKQQNPK
+95 TSFSKKVKQRNTK
-108 TKFIAID
+108 TKFIAVD

-120 IGGYPLKKKIE
+120 IGGYPLKKKME
-131 KRIKGLLYASY
+131 KKIKGLLYASF

-153 RKNILIDFGNHLNKK
+153 RKNILIDFGKHLHKK

-173 NGIEFQQY
+173 NGIEFQQF
-181 KIRENRAT
+181 KSRENRST
-189 LHPTFLVACHLRESK
+189 LNPRFLVACHLRESK
-204 GIQDLIEAIN
+204 GIQDLIEAVD
-214 LLPTEIKSQISIDI
+214 LLPIDIKNQICIDI
-228 YGKGEYQSHLE
+228 YGKGDYKSHLE

-244 YKLTKNFN
+244 YNLQHNFN

-257 NNLYDIYF
+257 SNLYDIYY

-297 VGGNEEAIQNNH
+297 VGGNEEAIQNH
-309 NGYIY
+309 ANGYIY

-323 EIIQKV
+323 EIIQNV
-329 FEGKL
+329 YEGKL
-334 AISENTRTLIS
+334 AITENTRLLIEN
-345 TNFTI
+345 NFTI